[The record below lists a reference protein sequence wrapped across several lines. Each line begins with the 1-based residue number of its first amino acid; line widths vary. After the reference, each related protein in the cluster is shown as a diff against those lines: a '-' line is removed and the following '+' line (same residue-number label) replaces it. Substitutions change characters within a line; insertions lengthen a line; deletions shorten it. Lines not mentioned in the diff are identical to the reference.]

1 MNFKFLNNENQYK
14 IYENG
19 DVYNENKLI
28 QKYFNGNNYSI
39 FIIVNNKNKQF
50 ILHTLL
56 YKLFI
61 GEVPKGHYI
70 WFKDDNIN
78 NICVSN
84 LKLTSRR
91 ENKKPDKF
99 DINEWKFIPD
109 YEDKY
114 IINKQGIVK
123 SLISNKI
130 LEDNYNTTFQQS
142 YKSVKLIDK
151 EGNRNSFLIHTLVYK
166 TFIGNLET
174 DKVIDHIDQ
183 NKFNNNLDNL
193 RLITPS
199 ENSKNCIR
207 TYTSNI
213 REIINIKFTNI
224 GTRYK
229 GMDLSNYEINEYG
242 QIRNLQGKILKQQKY
257 RLYKTINIIDKNTNK
272 PYTFRV
278 HQLVACVFLEN
289 LNNYIIVHHKDGNR
303 ENNHISNLEWTT
315 HTQNITYAQ
324 GKKIGQY
331 TLNDEF
337 IKEYESVND
346 AFRELNKQYGAN
358 IRWVCEGKRKIAFG
372 FKWKWL

>member
-1 MNFKFLNNENQYK
+1 MNFKYFNDENKYK

-19 DVYNENKLI
+19 DVYNETKLI
-28 QKYFNGNNYSI
+28 PKYFNDKNYSI
-39 FIIVNNKNKQF
+39 FLIINNKNKQF

-70 WFKDDNIN
+70 WFKDENIN

-84 LKLTSRR
+84 LKLISRS
-91 ENKKPDKF
+91 ENKKADKF
-99 DINEWKFIPD
+99 DINKWKFIPD

-123 SLISNKI
+123 SLVTNKI

-151 EGNRNSFLIHTLVYK
+151 EGNRNSFLIHSLVYK
-166 TFIGNLET
+166 TFVGNLET
-174 DKVIDHIDQ
+174 GKVIDHIDQ
-183 NKFNNNLDNL
+183 DKFNNNLENL

-207 TYTSNI
+207 NYTKNTK
-213 REIINIKFTNI
+213 EIINVKFTNI
-224 GTRYK
+224 GTTYK
-229 GMDLSNYEINEYG
+229 NMDLSNYEINEHG
-242 QIRNLQGKILKQQKY
+242 QIRNLQGKILKQQCH
-257 RLYKTINIIDKNTNK
+257 RLYKIINIFDKNTNK
-272 PYTFRV
+272 RYNFRI

-289 LNNYIIVHHKDGNR
+289 LNNYVIVHHKDGNR

-315 HTQNITYAQ
+315 HAKNITYTQ

-337 IKEYESVND
+337 IKEHESMNI

-358 IRWVCEGKRKIAFG
+358 IRGVCEGKRKTAFG
-372 FKWKWL
+372 YKWKWM